1 MYSDLARSVLVVDEE
16 QLDSEIRR
24 MRQRY
29 PEAGTRELA
38 DRLVARAA
46 LKCAAVGA
54 VASIP
59 ASFIPL
65 LPLAADVSFQ
75 VRSLNGLALAIAH
88 AHRHRTT
95 PVERAASAVGA
106 LALAGAA
113 RVFRRGFL
121 RGARR
126 SLAKRSPRLLPFA
139 GALAGAASGALAAW
153 AAGRIAREAFGSRR
167 R

>member
-24 MRQRY
+24 MRERY

-38 DRLVARAA
+38 DRLIGRAA
-46 LKCAAVGA
+46 VKCAAVGA
-54 VASIP
+54 LASIP
-59 ASFIPL
+59 ASFIPV
-65 LPLAADVSFQ
+65 LPLAADISFQ
-75 VRSLNGLALAIAH
+75 VRSLNALALAIAH
-88 AHRHRTT
+88 ANRRRTT
-95 PVERAASAVGA
+95 PVERAATAVGA

-121 RGARR
+121 RGARK
-126 SLAKRSPRLLPFA
+126 SLARKSPRLVPLA

-153 AAGRIAREAFGSRR
+153 AAGRIAREVFGPRR

>member
-1 MYSDLARSVLVVDEE
+1 MYSDLARSVLIVDQEE
-16 QLDSEIRR
+16 LDSEIRK
-24 MRQRY
+24 MRKRY
-29 PEAGTRELA
+29 PGADAAELA
-38 DRLVARAA
+38 DRLIVRAA
-46 LKCAAVGA
+46 AKCAAVGA

-65 LPLAADVSFQ
+65 LPLMADVSFQ

-88 AHRHRTT
+88 ANRRRTT
-95 PVERAASAVGA
+95 PVERAACAVGA

-126 SLAKRSPRLLPFA
+126 SLARRSPRLVPVA